1 MHVDTAQHMVLD
13 GKSGVSSPKSPTHR
27 SAETVDQRRH
37 SLRESLKVAPTH
49 SRLDTLTYDTIRKL
63 HVGVSY
69 SFNDQLEGIAVNNGM
84 EVFHNSAVPILY
96 EQALKYEKGSA
107 ITNTGALLC
116 KSGEK
121 TGRSPLDKRIVYEEN
136 TKDDIWWGPIN
147 IKISEQVFSINR
159 EVSHTM
165 RKN

>member
-1 MHVDTAQHMVLD
+1 
-13 GKSGVSSPKSPTHR
+13 
-27 SAETVDQRRH
+27 
-37 SLRESLKVAPTH
+37 
-49 SRLDTLTYDTIRKL
+49 
-63 HVGVSY
+63 
-69 SFNDQLEGIAVNNGM
+69 M